1 MAISV
6 PTFIQ
11 LSMMLA
17 IIDDI
22 DSAVSTLT
30 TDRAVHT
37 EQQLA
42 CYWYSI
48 SITPCFSHVEEF
60 RSQVTRTERS

>member
-30 TDRAVHT
+30 TDRVVHT
-37 EQQLA
+37 EQQLV
-42 CYWYSI
+42 CYCMVFYI
-48 SITPCFSHVEEF
+48 HYTLL
-60 RSQVTRTERS
+60 